1 MTTDLHWEANL
12 WSLSPY
18 DVQVRILWTKQRGMC
33 ALCQRPVDCDGR
45 TRGKD
50 QRTLDHIRAIS
61 QGGRHNIENVQLVHM
76 ACNSR
81 KGNGMKK
88 GRGVSP
94 GQHVG
99 IRKHNS
105 GYQAFVNVGG
115 KFYSRMFPQTA
126 TRLEMQDWRYRQ
138 RDAVRATLPAPG
150 PKVVTFTD
158 EQKAELLNIV
168 REAVRGQAV
177 GDGAVLDGV
186 RRRLYPYEV
195 TE

>member
-1 MTTDLHWEANL
+1 
-12 WSLSPY
+12 
-18 DVQVRILWTKQRGMC
+18 
-33 ALCQRPVDCDGR
+33 
-45 TRGKD
+45 
-50 QRTLDHIRAIS
+50 
-61 QGGRHNIENVQLVHM
+61 
-76 ACNSR
+76 
-81 KGNGMKK
+81 
-88 GRGVSP
+88 
-94 GQHVG
+94 
-99 IRKHNS
+99 
-105 GYQAFVNVGG
+105 
-115 KFYSRMFPQTA
+115 
-126 TRLEMQDWRYRQ
+126 MQDWRYRQ